1 MIPTGL
7 HGWNLTLRHL
17 STNKNTFMK
26 NNKSVFT
33 GFVFS
38 LLFFVING
46 NNAVF
51 AQLNDTKPDTLKIT
65 LEKVEAEFLNS
76 NLQLLASR
84 FNISASEAEVVQA
97 KLWNNPNISIEQN
110 IYNQYTKKLLDF
122 TSSGN
127 TGIQIQQLITLAGK
141 RNKQI
146 KIASINKEISEYN
159 FAEILRS
166 LKYELR
172 TDFYDLYFLQQS
184 VIFYDESIPP
194 LKKAIELIQGAY
206 SSRSI
211 LLSEILRLK
220 SLLLSLETDRL
231 EIVNH
236 ISALENDLRILQA
249 GTTQKGNYYVPEVD
263 TASIN
268 KLSLNQLWWN
278 LSVEDTALELNV
290 DVVKGLSN
298 TEVQKRLI
306 AYGFNQLPVPSPPSF
321 LALFLHQFSS
331 LIVWI
336 LIFAAVISGFLRE
349 MVDSL
354 AIVVIIFLNAV
365 IGFVQE
371 LKAVSSIAAL
381 KKLSHPTCKVMREG
395 ILQTVSTGEL
405 VPGDLVILEAGDLI
419 PADGRIVYSVLLST
433 DEASLTGESV
443 STHKITASLSKKNI
457 PIGDRKNMAFMGTSV
472 ASGKGSFLVTETV
485 L

>member
-268 KLSLNQLWWN
+268 KLSLNQLNRDEIINAALENRPEYLIAKATVKMEETN
-278 LSVEDTALELNV
+278 LSL
-290 DVVKGLSN
+290 
-298 TEVQKRLI
+298 QK
-306 AYGFNQLPVPSPPSF
+306 
-321 LALFLHQFSS
+321 
-331 LIVWI
+331 
-336 LIFAAVISGFLRE
+336 
-349 MVDSL
+349 SL
-354 AIVVIIFLNAV
+354 AVPDLTIGGLWSRQGSYIPNYYAVTFSIDLPIFNRNQ
-365 IGFVQE
+365 GN
-371 LKAVSSIAAL
+371 IAA
-381 KKLSHPTCKVMREG
+381 SG
-395 ILQTVSTGEL
+395 YN
-405 VPGDLVILEAGDLI
+405 LEADKKTLI
-419 PADGRIVYSVLLST
+419 QTQLNIEREVNDAYDKVLTVDNLYKTFDKRFTIEYKSLVNGMLLNYEKRYMTVIEFTDFYESYRNSVTQLNKLFNDRVDAFENLNYTAATDIV
-433 DEASLTGESV
+433 
-443 STHKITASLSKKNI
+443 K
-457 PIGDRKNMAFMGTSV
+457 
-472 ASGKGSFLVTETV
+472 
-485 L
+485 